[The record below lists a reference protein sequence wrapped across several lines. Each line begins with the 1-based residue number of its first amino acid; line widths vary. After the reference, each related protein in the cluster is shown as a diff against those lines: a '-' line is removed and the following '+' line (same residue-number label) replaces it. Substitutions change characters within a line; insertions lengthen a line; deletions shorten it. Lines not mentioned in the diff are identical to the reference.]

1 MNKNYVKPSRKNI
14 PSSSRDNFKH
24 EIMTPKARKDIVITK
39 TNKELSQISDASIS
53 NINNKSDNYN
63 NNKISLNDLKSPIE
77 NIP

>member
-1 MNKNYVKPSRKNI
+1 
-14 PSSSRDNFKH
+14 
-24 EIMTPKARKDIVITK
+24 MTPKARKDIVITK